1 MIRNIWTEERMQLW
15 NFKRTTYFEMVCITI
30 STAASILHWQHW
42 IFHCEWIYW
51 EPQWTLCSR
60 VRLYKCTVRSTRKTQ
75 FERKLFRLKS
85 FGRVLPVSLHRVCT
99 TLKGFETWHI
109 WKKKVSL
116 FFKELCLKV
125 RQCNNV
131 QKIFQ
136 IFQIFTKFHLNPLPQ
151 RSFRPFSW
159 FCL

>member
-1 MIRNIWTEERMQLW
+1 MIQNIWTEERMQLW

-60 VRLYKCTVRSTRKTQ
+60 VRLYTVRSTRKTQ

-85 FGRVLPVSLHRVCT
+85 FGQVLPVGLHRVCT

-109 WKKKVSL
+109 WKKKVS
-116 FFKELCLKV
+116 FFLRIMLKSATK
-125 RQCNNV
+125 QQGPKDLPNISN
-131 QKIFQ
+131 IYQ
-136 IFQIFTKFHLNPLPQ
+136 IPSQ
-151 RSFRPFSW
+151 SFASTPIQAV
-159 FCL
+159 